1 MKRKQRKGRKRMGLL
16 IAAAVLI
23 VGYGGA
29 YVASEDVRY
38 VTRAGFEETRILAGR
53 VPIQVVASDSSYPED
68 LRQAAG
74 LVNEARR
81 YAAVMGLDAGET
93 FTTFS
98 DVGRDTLLLVLT
110 ASPRNCICPVTWR
123 YPIVGRVAYRG
134 FFDAEH
140 AQREAERYLAMDY
153 DVHLRPAPAFSTLG
167 WFNDPLL
174 STAVTTDSVELA
186 AMVFHEIAH
195 NSLWVKNAPDF
206 NESFAQ
212 WVGYRMSESFFR
224 SRGNHLLAVRAIDR
238 WSDEQLLGR
247 YYERFMNRLDSVY
260 ASDPLNIDAAR
271 EAVDSWRSDTLPM
284 LLGGE
289 FRTINVEGLKARRI
303 NNAALVGVRM
313 YRTNLELFA
322 AWEEVAGGQ
331 IDLAVYSLIEALGK
345 DVDGSQVWG
354 RLRALAEP
362 GLLPPEVEAVM
373 PVPE

>member
-1 MKRKQRKGRKRMGLL
+1 MGLL

-29 YVASEDVRY
+29 YLASEDVRH

-53 VPIQVVASDSSYPED
+53 VPIQVVAADSSYPEEI
-68 LRQAAG
+68 RQAAG
-74 LVNEARR
+74 LVSAARHH
-81 YAAVMGLDAGET
+81 AMSMGLDAGET

-123 YPIVGRVAYRG
+123 YPVIGRVSYKG
-134 FFDAEH
+134 FFDVEQAR
-140 AQREAERYLAMDY
+140 READRYIAQDH

-174 STAVTTDSVELA
+174 STALTSDSVELA

-195 NSLWVKNAPDF
+195 NSLWIKHAPDF

-212 WVGYRMSESFFR
+212 WVGYRTAESFFR
-224 SRGNHLLAVRAIDR
+224 SRGEHMLAVRAFDR
-238 WSDEQLLGR
+238 WKDEQLLGR
-247 YYERFMNRLDSVY
+247 YYELLVNRLDSVY
-260 ASDPLNIDAAR
+260 ASDPPDIDAAR
-271 EAVDSWRSDTLPM
+271 EDVERWRSDSLPL

-289 FRTINVEGLKARRI
+289 FRTINVDWLRARRI

-313 YRTNLELFA
+313 YRTNLDLFA
-322 AWEEVAGGQ
+322 AWDAMIGEQV
-331 IDLAVYSLIEALGK
+331 DLAVYSLIEALGK
-345 DVDGSQVWG
+345 DTEGPQVWG
-354 RLRALAEP
+354 RLRALVGSA
-362 GLLPPEVEAVM
+362 LVRPPEGDAI
-373 PVPE
+373 VPRPE